1 MEEHVY
7 KKGGVPSNLSTLI
20 DSLDLLA
27 TSDIWSMSAAC
38 SELWMLLRA
47 VGDETPTVYR
57 TRVKGLIAAETSLEP
72 LEAIRRIRGE
82 LQKRPEDFRN
92 LLRVIPVEATV
103 LTELDEIVETASKL
117 AEKIPGDESFRVTL
131 EKRRTELRSRKVI
144 NAVAEKIDR
153 KVDLGDPDW
162 VVLVEIVGKRTGV
175 AVVPQD
181 GILSVQKERAQ
192 LSSEGK

>member
-1 MEEHVY
+1 MEGHGY
-7 KKGGVPSNLSTLI
+7 KKGGVPSIGALI
-20 DSLDLLA
+20 DSPDLLA

-47 VGDETPTVYR
+47 AGDETPTVYR

-72 LEAIRRIRGE
+72 VEAIRMIRGE
-82 LQKRPEDFRN
+82 LRERPQSFKN

-103 LTELDEIVETASKL
+103 PTEIGEIVETVLGL

-131 EKRRTELRSRKVI
+131 EKRRTELRSMEVI
-144 NAVAEKIDR
+144 DAVAENIDR
-153 KVDLGDPDW
+153 EVNLEEPDW

-175 AVVPQD
+175 AVVPRD
-181 GILSVQKERAQ
+181 GILSVQKERA
-192 LSSEGK
+192 LLASEGK

>member
-1 MEEHVY
+1 MERHGY
-7 KKGGVPSNLSTLI
+7 KKGRVPSMSALI
-20 DSLDLLA
+20 NTPDLLA

-38 SELWMLLRA
+38 SELWMILRA
-47 VGDETPTVYR
+47 VGDETPRVYR
-57 TRVKGLIAAETSLEP
+57 TRVKGLIAAETSLGP

-82 LQKRPEDFRN
+82 LQERPESFKN
-92 LLRVIPVEATV
+92 LLRIFPVEATV
-103 LTELDEIVETASKL
+103 PTEIDGIVETALRL

-131 EKRRTELRSRKVI
+131 EKRRTKLRSREVI
-144 NAVAEKIDR
+144 DAVAERIDR

-175 AVVPQD
+175 AVVPRD

-192 LSSEGK
+192 LASERK

>member
-1 MEEHVY
+1 MEGNGY
-7 KKGGVPSNLSTLI
+7 KKGGVPSMTALI
-20 DSLDLLA
+20 NTPDLLA
-27 TSDIWSMSAAC
+27 TSDIWSASAAC

-47 VGDETPTVYR
+47 VGDETPSVYR

-82 LQKRPEDFRN
+82 LMERPESFKN
-92 LLRVIPVEATV
+92 LLRIIPVEATIP
-103 LTELDEIVETASKL
+103 TEIDEIVETAQGL

-131 EKRRTELRSRKVI
+131 EKRRTKLRSREVI
-144 NAVAEKIDR
+144 DAVAEKIDR
-153 KVDLGDPDW
+153 KVNLGDPDW

-175 AVVPQD
+175 AVVPRD

-192 LSSEGK
+192 LASKGK

>member
-1 MEEHVY
+1 MEGHGY
-7 KKGGVPSNLSTLI
+7 KKGGVPSMTALI
-20 DSLDLLA
+20 DAPDLLA

-38 SELWMLLRA
+38 SELWMILRA
-47 VGDETPTVYR
+47 VGDETPSVYR

-82 LQKRPEDFRN
+82 LRERPESFKN
-92 LLRVIPVEATV
+92 LLRVLPVEATV
-103 LTELDEIVETASKL
+103 PTEIDEIVETALRL

-131 EKRRTELRSRKVI
+131 EKRRTELRSREVI
-144 NAVAEKIDR
+144 DAVAERIDR
-153 KVDLGDPDW
+153 KVDLGEPDW

-175 AVVPQD
+175 AVVPRD

-192 LSSEGK
+192 LASEGK